1 MTNRTIQILGQGY
14 GTEPATMTVT
24 YGGTEVFSGNVNT
37 LPLEDMPSLPNL
49 AVNLDTVLMSFEI
62 PVTYSGTQAMT
73 CSVTAS
79 TVIFSQILANYQA
92 VTNPVYTSADWAII
106 NNPASTTSEKI
117 AVINSHAVPPLTAEE
132 IALLESTDPID
143 IPAQDAI
150 LATHGVSFSV
160 SGGSGFYSDID
171 ASTDPRDNVTLDGVP
186 VTPDHG
192 DLPGTWWFE
201 VDQGQTLGYNITI
214 QAGLE

>member
-1 MTNRTIQILGQGY
+1 MTNRTIQLLGQGY
-14 GTEPATMTVT
+14 GTEPATITVT

-37 LPLEDMPSLPNL
+37 LPLEDMPILPNL
-49 AVNLDTVLMSFEI
+49 AVNLDTVLMSFEV

-73 CSVTAS
+73 CSVTAG
-79 TVIFSQILANYQA
+79 TVIFSQILANYQS
-92 VTNPVYTSADWAII
+92 VPNPVYTAEDLAIL
-106 NNPASTTSEKI
+106 NDLTSTTSEKI

-143 IPAQDAI
+143 IPAQNAI
-150 LATHGVSFSV
+150 LATHGVSFFV
-160 SGGSGFYSDID
+160 SGGAGFYDDID

-192 DLPGTWWFE
+192 ALPGTWWFE
-201 VDQGQTLGYNITI
+201 IDQSQTLGYNLTI